1 MKRETMSALLVA
13 AAFLVQTDTAHAC
26 ACCTEPGQRFEYAG
40 AIDTYLRAEMAQ
52 MRFAP
57 TAVLYSDAGFPDS
70 VQGIRNPAGGP
81 YGVRAS
87 IGNVVS
93 FEFTDPSGRIGRL
106 AFPRPN
112 VMGRFEVDPRASVGP
127 VPPNGPSL
135 YKEWRLQRAAQF
147 RGPIAAG
154 GPAVFA
160 TLILHGDGNSCS
172 AAPNFK
178 RWTLTV
184 KGRGVAFTFLGDL
197 AP

>member
-1 MKRETMSALLVA
+1 MKRETMSALAFA
-13 AAFLVQTDTAHAC
+13 AALLVQTDAAYAC

-40 AIDTYLRAEMAQ
+40 PIDTYLRAEMAQ

-57 TAVLYSDAGFPDS
+57 TAILFSDAGFPDS
-70 VQGIRNPAGGP
+70 VQGIRNPAGDP
-81 YGVRAS
+81 YRLRAS

-106 AFPRPN
+106 QFPRPAA
-112 VMGRFEVDPRASVGP
+112 MSRFEVDPRAAAGP
-127 VPPNGPSL
+127 VPPNGPDL

-147 RGPIAAG
+147 VGPMAAG

-178 RWTLTV
+178 RWTLSV

-197 AP
+197 VP